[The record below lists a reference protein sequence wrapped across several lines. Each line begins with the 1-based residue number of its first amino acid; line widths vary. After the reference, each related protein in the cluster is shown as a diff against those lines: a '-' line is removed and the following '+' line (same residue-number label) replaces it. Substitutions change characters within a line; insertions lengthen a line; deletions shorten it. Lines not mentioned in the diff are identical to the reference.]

1 MLKLSKLF
9 NIINFLKNMSEIPR
23 QTQDNKI
30 ENPLES
36 KEVIAGVNIPEAEP
50 QTSEITPPLKEP
62 APFPVKNFE
71 AEKSPEDDKSLAEA
85 KETLKKIWIPE
96 DIKERKDLLEE
107 NKPAPAPERKL
118 KIEENVGRRKSEEE
132 LDENKRMQEE
142 WQKEKD
148 IKEKQKRGETLS
160 TSDFAF
166 IKGIE
171 NRRDIARKEIKQK
184 DEVDLEKP
192 GIKELESMQ
201 IDTEN
206 VERIAPEISAETEE
220 IKKGVETKDER
231 ASEEKAKSAEE
242 MRQKQIEYAKTELKA
257 QFEVINEAREKRD
270 RAREHSFLKEAEGSF
285 EVAEGRAL
293 MEEAS
298 TRAKQEA
305 KKENLV
311 VISRAEYEKRNV
323 GKLEMQAEQTER
335 LNILNSRWEH
345 LSEKERAQYTDQNDF
360 NKKAVEA
367 IEAKIKELGENGI
380 SLSHS
385 AVYAMMEKGIMPENI
400 QILKGWRKFW
410 NGGEIALSQKSF
422 FPGKKSEKS
431 EVKYVSKDAFVKAAE
446 ELQKEFLAPIKK
458 RAEATMQKIVENGQR
473 MWREKKYKFA
483 REIIGETV
491 EKYKKEEQGEI
502 RSEQKEQQNMN
513 KEAMAEREPEPE
525 ITGDAKKDTRTV
537 WQYLREHGQKVSLRG
552 VKQVYEDSLR
562 EYEKHGFVGLALEIA
577 ASLQEGKAL
586 KAKKS
591 SSRAKSRGK

>member
-50 QTSEITPPLKEP
+50 QTSEIPPPLKEP

-345 LSEKERAQYTDQNDF
+345 LSEKERAQYTDQYD
-360 NKKAVEA
+360 
-367 IEAKIKELGENGI
+367 
-380 SLSHS
+380 
-385 AVYAMMEKGIMPENI
+385 
-400 QILKGWRKFW
+400 
-410 NGGEIALSQKSF
+410 
-422 FPGKKSEKS
+422 
-431 EVKYVSKDAFVKAAE
+431 SKDAFVKAAE

-562 EYEKHGFVGLALEIA
+562 ENEKRGVQSALPTTPFCFCPNFV
-577 ASLQEGKAL
+577 SDYCF
-586 KAKKS
+586 
-591 SSRAKSRGK
+591 